1 MIQVRKNVFET
12 NSSSTHSLVMAVD
25 SEFSKWENGEVYYCS
40 HWYSWSRPEDK
51 NKFVAGRFYPVEEV
65 DAYFES
71 IDEERDTYDFS
82 TYDEFCDS
90 DSLEVEDY
98 SYTTPSGEVIKAVA
112 KYGYDG

>member
-51 NKFVAGRFYPVEEV
+51 NKFVAGRFYLVEEV

-98 SYTTPSGEVIKAVA
+98 SYTTPGGEVIKAVA

>member
-1 MIQVRKNVFET
+1 MIQVRKSVFET
-12 NSSSTHSLVMAVD
+12 NSSSTHSLVMAVE
-25 SEFSKWENGEVYYCS
+25 SEFSRWENGEVYYCS

-98 SYTTPSGEVIKAVA
+98 SYTTPGGEVIKAVA

>member
-1 MIQVRKNVFET
+1 MIQVRKSVFET
-12 NSSSTHSLVMAVD
+12 NSSSTHSLVMAVE
-25 SEFSKWENGEVYYCS
+25 SEFSRWENGEVYYCS

-51 NKFVAGRFYPVEEV
+51 NKFVVGRFYPVEEV

-82 TYDEFCDS
+82 TYDEFCES

-98 SYTTPSGEVIKAVA
+98 SYTTPGGEVIKAVA

>member
-1 MIQVRKNVFET
+1 MIQVRKSVFET
-12 NSSSTHSLVMAVD
+12 NSSSTHSLVMAVE
-25 SEFSKWENGEVYYCS
+25 SEFSRWENGEVYYCS

-82 TYDEFCDS
+82 TYDEFCES

-98 SYTTPSGEVIKAVA
+98 SYTTPGGEVIKAVA

>member
-82 TYDEFCDS
+82 TYDEFCES

-98 SYTTPSGEVIKAVA
+98 SYTTPGGEVIKAVA

>member
-51 NKFVAGRFYPVEEV
+51 NKFVAGHFYPVEEV

-98 SYTTPSGEVIKAVA
+98 SYTTPGGEVIKAVA

>member
-1 MIQVRKNVFET
+1 MIQVRKSVLET
-12 NSSSTHSLVMAVD
+12 NSSSTHSLVMAVE
-25 SEFSKWENGEVYYCS
+25 SEFSRWENGEVYYCS

-71 IDEERDTYDFS
+71 IDGERDTYDFS

-98 SYTTPSGEVIKAVA
+98 SYTTPGGEVIKAVA

>member
-98 SYTTPSGEVIKAVA
+98 SYTTPGGEIIKAVA

>member
-1 MIQVRKNVFET
+1 MIQVRKSVFET
-12 NSSSTHSLVMAVD
+12 NSSSTHSLVMAVE
-25 SEFSKWENGEVYYCS
+25 SEFSRWENGEVYYCS

-82 TYDEFCDS
+82 TYDEFCES

-98 SYTTPSGEVIKAVA
+98 SYTTPDGEVIKAVA